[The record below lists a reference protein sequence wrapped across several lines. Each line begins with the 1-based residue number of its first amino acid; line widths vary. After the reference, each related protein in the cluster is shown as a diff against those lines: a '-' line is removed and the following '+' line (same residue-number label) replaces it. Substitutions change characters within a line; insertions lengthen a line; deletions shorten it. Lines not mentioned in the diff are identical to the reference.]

1 MEINEFL
8 ALFERA
14 LVRHGFSEEAAHH
27 HTVKVFKSLSDEAR
41 IKIANFRNADE
52 VDRFAT
58 AYSNRIRRLSA
69 AAAEKARDKNADT
82 VTVSRNFNSTINERQ
97 PEKRNTPTAA
107 DVQRRTPPSAR
118 ETRFADDDGVK
129 IRNRN
134 TKTVTTTQIRKAP
147 TNDNT
152 PSGRTVKIDRI
163 DIKAASKEALTPSGK
178 KEYTKRIVIAAIPA
192 GVGTVIFSL
201 PVLIGY
207 ILISALIAF
216 FIAFLVAVTVIG
228 GILTFAGVIY
238 GVIALFGTVPE
249 GLYEI
254 GLALV
259 ILGVTLVL
267 AISSYNIAVRWIP
280 ILWKKYSEK
289 VTRQLI
295 LKLKL
300 HLNKIRKECNDL

>member
-14 LVRHGFSEEAAHH
+14 LMRHGFSKEAAHH

-41 IKIANFRNADE
+41 IKIANFKNADE

-69 AAAEKARDKNADT
+69 SAAEKARDASADT

-97 PEKRNTPTAA
+97 PEKRNVPTASN
-107 DVQRRTPPSAR
+107 VQKHTPPSAKK
-118 ETRFADDDGVK
+118 TRFADDDEVK
-129 IRNRN
+129 TRSRN
-134 TKTVTTTQIRKAP
+134 TKTITTTQIRKAP
-147 TNDNT
+147 TQNGA
-152 PSGRTVKIDRI
+152 PSGRTVKIDKI
-163 DIKAASKEALTPSGK
+163 DIKAASKEPLTPSGK
-178 KEYTKRIVIAAIPA
+178 KEYAKRIVIAAIPA
-192 GVGTVIFSL
+192 GVGTVLFSL
-201 PVLIGY
+201 PVLMGY

-216 FIAFLVAVTVIG
+216 FIAILVAVTVIG
-228 GILTFAGVIY
+228 GILTFAGIIY

-254 GLALV
+254 GLAFV

-280 ILWKKYSEK
+280 ILWKKYSAK